1 MKNLLNLL
9 IIFVQISV
17 AQNVK
22 LIKEI
27 DIRAD
32 LISSDN
38 LGNFYVIKGSELTK
52 YDKEGKAFGYKFSDK
67 TLGNITSIDASNPLK
82 IALFYRD
89 QSLIIFLDNMLA
101 KTGQEINLQSLGFDQ
116 TSLICYSFNNGI
128 WLYLQSQFELIR
140 LKQNTS
146 IEQRTGNLVQI
157 VNQDIKPEF
166 LIEANN
172 FVYMNNGGEN
182 IMMFDIFGTF
192 MNYIP
197 VKTNKKFQIDNQ
209 SIVYQNGN
217 NIEIYNRKT
226 FQVFSLPIP
235 INENI
240 LQIRKEE
247 NLIFCLLFNK
257 VLIYSLN

>member
-1 MKNLLNLL
+1 MKVLLFLL
-9 IIFVQISV
+9 IFVLQHSV
-17 AQNVK
+17 AQNIQ

-27 DIRAD
+27 EVKAD
-32 LISSDN
+32 FINSDN

-52 YDKEGKAFGYKFSDK
+52 YDKEGKVFSYKFSDK

-82 IALFYRD
+82 IALFYKD

-157 VNQDIKPEF
+157 VYQDIKPEF

-192 MNYIP
+192 MNNIP
-197 VKTNKKFQIDNQ
+197 IKTNKKFQIDNEF
-209 SIVYQNGN
+209 IVYQNGN
-217 NIEIYNRKT
+217 NIEMYDRKT
-226 FQVFSLPIP
+226 FQVFSLSIP
-235 INENI
+235 TNDTI

-247 NLIFCLLFNK
+247 NLIFCLLENK
-257 VLIYSLN
+257 IAIYSLF